1 MSLRKRNKMQAP
13 LFKPQTE
20 WFPPDDFPDLSKY
33 NEIAIDLETKDPDLK
48 TKGSSSMRG
57 QGDVVGIAIA
67 VKDWAGYYP
76 IAHESG
82 PNMERKKVLGW
93 FADVLKTSA
102 DKIFHNAIYD
112 MCWIHR
118 LGLTVHGTV
127 IDTMVM
133 TSLVDENRFRYDLNS
148 VAQHYTGMGKNES
161 ALQEAAKEWGV
172 DPKAEMYKLP
182 AMYVGEY
189 AERDAEVTLALWQ
202 ELKKEIEHQDLQ
214 SIVEV
219 EQKVFPCILDM
230 KIKGV
235 RVSESQVDQLDHQL
249 KLSYDKYIKRIND
262 DTGIY
267 PEVWAAKSIELVCNK
282 LGIDDFDRTEKTQK
296 PSFTKNYL
304 KNHKHPVLRAIAS
317 ARELDKLKNTFLESI
332 KNYVH
337 NGRIHADIH
346 QLKGDF
352 GGTITGR
359 LSYSNPNLQQLPNYS
374 NIGKGI
380 RSIFMPEKG
389 HRWGC
394 FDYSQ
399 QEPRLVVHYAL
410 ATLGTTGVQSIADK
424 YDEARENPDDLDIQ
438 LAADFHSMVAE
449 IADIE
454 RGQAKTIN
462 LGLFYGMGKAKL
474 QAQLGVT
481 DSVARDLLAAY
492 HHRVPFVKQL
502 IHHTMD
508 RAQQRGWIRTI
519 LGRKCRFNM
528 WEPATFGMHKPQTF
542 EDASI
547 EHGSRN
553 IKRAF
558 TYKALNKLIQ
568 GSAAD
573 MTKQAMINLREAGIT
588 PMIQLHDELNVSYEN
603 EQEADKIK
611 EIMEQAVPLKVPNK
625 VDFEDG
631 ECWGD
636 IVNNREEEEDKDF
649 F

>member
-1 MSLRKRNKMQAP
+1 MIQKP
-13 LFKPQTE
+13 LFAAQTE

-33 NEIAIDLETKDPDLK
+33 DEIAIDLETKDPDLK

-67 VKDWAGYYP
+67 VRDWSGYYP

-93 FADVLKTSA
+93 FADVLKTKA
-102 DKIFHNAIYD
+102 DKVFHNAIYD

-127 IDTMVM
+127 VDTMIM

-262 DTGIY
+262 DTGMY

-332 KNYVH
+332 KNYVY

-359 LSYSNPNLQQLPNYS
+359 LSYSNPNLQQLPNYT
-374 NIGKGI
+374 NIGMGI
-380 RSIFMPEKG
+380 RSIFMPEEG

-424 YDEARENPDDLDIQ
+424 YDEARENPDDPGIQ

-481 DSVARDLLAAY
+481 DQVARNLLATY
-492 HHRVPFVKQL
+492 HSKVPFVKQL

-542 EDASI
+542 EDASM

-603 EQEADKIK
+603 KQEAVKIK

-636 IVNNREEEEDKDF
+636 IINNQEDSVDEDF
-649 F
+649 

>member
-1 MSLRKRNKMQAP
+1 MIQKP
-13 LFKPQTE
+13 LFAAQTE

-33 NEIAIDLETKDPDLK
+33 DEIAIDLETKDPDLK

-67 VKDWAGYYP
+67 VRDWSGYYP

-93 FADVLKTSA
+93 FQDVLKTKA
-102 DKIFHNAIYD
+102 DKVFHNAIYD

-127 IDTMVM
+127 VDTMIM

-249 KLSYDKYIKRIND
+249 KLSYDKYIKRIHD
-262 DTGIY
+262 DTGMY

-332 KNYVH
+332 KNYVY

-359 LSYSNPNLQQLPNYS
+359 LSYSNPNLQQLPNYT
-374 NIGKGI
+374 NIGMGI
-380 RSIFMPEKG
+380 RSIFMPEEG

-424 YDEARENPDDLDIQ
+424 YDEARENPDDPDIQ

-481 DSVARDLLAAY
+481 DQVARNLLATY
-492 HHRVPFVKQL
+492 HSKVPFVKQL

-542 EDASI
+542 ENASM

-603 EQEADKIK
+603 KQEAVKIK

-636 IVNNREEEEDKDF
+636 IINNQEDSVDEDF
-649 F
+649 

>member
-1 MSLRKRNKMQAP
+1 MIQ
-13 LFKPQTE
+13 KPMFTAQSE
-20 WFPPDDFPDLSKY
+20 WFPPDEFPNLSKY
-33 NEIAIDLETKDPDLK
+33 DEISIDLETKDPDLK

-57 QGDVVGIAIA
+57 QGDVVGIAVA
-67 VKDWAGYYP
+67 VKDWAAYYP

-82 PNMERKKVLGW
+82 PNLERKKVLGW
-93 FADVLKTSA
+93 FQDVLKTNA

-112 MCWIHR
+112 LCWIHR

-127 IDTMVM
+127 IDTMIM
-133 TSLVDENRFRYDLNS
+133 TSLVNENRFRYDLNS
-148 VAQHYTGMGKNES
+148 VSQDYTGLGKSEN
-161 ALQEAAKEWGV
+161 ALQDAAKEWGV
-172 DPKAEMYKLP
+172 DAKSEMYKLP

-189 AERDAEVTLALWQ
+189 AEKDAEITLALWQ
-202 ELKKEIEHQDLQ
+202 ELKKQIEFQDLQ
-214 SIVEV
+214 SIVDLEKEV
-219 EQKVFPCILDM
+219 LPCILDM

-235 RVSESQVDQLDHQL
+235 RVSEKQVDQLEHQL
-249 KLSYDKYIKRIND
+249 KKSYDRYIKRIHD

-267 PEVWAAKSIELVCNK
+267 PEVWAAKSIEQVCNK
-282 LGIDDFDRTEKTQK
+282 LNINDYDVTAKTKK

-304 KNHKHPVLRAIAS
+304 KKHRHPVLRAIAS
-317 ARELDKLKNTFLESI
+317 ARELDKLNNTFLESI
-332 KNYVH
+332 KNYVYK
-337 NGRIHADIH
+337 GRIHADIH
-346 QLKGDF
+346 QLRGDF

-359 LSYSNPNLQQLPNYS
+359 LSYSNPNLQQLPNYT
-374 NIGKGI
+374 NIGMGI
-380 RSIFMPEKG
+380 RSIFMPEEG

-410 ATLGTTGVQSIADK
+410 ATLGTTGVASIADA
-424 YDEARENPDDLDIQ
+424 YDKGE
-438 LAADFHSMVAE
+438 ADFHKMVAT
-449 IADIE
+449 IADIP
-454 RGQAKTIN
+454 RPQAKTIN

-481 DSVARDLLAAY
+481 ESQAKDLLATY
-492 HHRVPFVKQL
+492 HSKVPFVKQL
-502 IHHTMD
+502 IYHTMD

-519 LGRKCRFNM
+519 LGRKCRFDM

-542 EDASI
+542 EEASL

-573 MTKQAMINLREAGIT
+573 MTKKAMIDLKREGLL
-588 PMIQLHDELNVSYEN
+588 PMIQLHDELNISFETK
-603 EQEADKIK
+603 QQADRIK
-611 EIMEQAVPLKVPNK
+611 EIMEQAVPLKIPNK

-636 IVNNREEEEDKDF
+636 IVNNEE
-649 F
+649 

>member
-1 MSLRKRNKMQAP
+1 MIQKP
-13 LFKPQTE
+13 LFTAQAE
-20 WFPPDDFPDLSKY
+20 WFPPDDFPNLSKY
-33 NEIAIDLETKDPDLK
+33 DEIAIDLETKDPDLK

-67 VKDWAGYYP
+67 VRDWSGYYP

-93 FADVLKTSA
+93 FQDVLKTKA
-102 DKIFHNAIYD
+102 DKVFHNAIYD

-127 IDTMVM
+127 VDTMVM

-262 DTGIY
+262 DTGMY

-332 KNYVH
+332 KNYVY

-359 LSYSNPNLQQLPNYS
+359 LSYSNPNLQQLPNYT
-374 NIGKGI
+374 NIGMGI
-380 RSIFMPEKG
+380 RSIFMPEEG

-424 YDEARENPDDLDIQ
+424 YDEARENPDDPDIQ

-481 DSVARDLLAAY
+481 DQVARNLLATY
-492 HHRVPFVKQL
+492 HSKVPFVKQL

-542 EDASI
+542 EDASM

-603 EQEADKIK
+603 KQEAVKIK

-636 IVNNREEEEDKDF
+636 IINNQEEQVDEDF
-649 F
+649 

>member
-1 MSLRKRNKMQAP
+1 MIQQP

-20 WFPPDDFPDLSKY
+20 WFPPEEFPDLSKY
-33 NEIAIDLETKDPDLK
+33 DEISIDLETKDPDLK

-67 VKDWAGYYP
+67 VKNWAAYYP

-93 FADVLKTSA
+93 FQDVLNTKA

-118 LGLTVHGTV
+118 LGLTVHGTIV
-127 IDTMVM
+127 DTMIM
-133 TSLVDENRFRYDLNS
+133 TSLVNENRFRYDLNS
-148 VAQHYTGMGKNES
+148 VANDYTGMGKNES

-182 AMYVGEY
+182 AIYVGEY

-202 ELKKEIEHQDLQ
+202 ELKKEIDYQELH
-214 SIVEV
+214 SIVEL

-235 RVSESQVDQLDHQL
+235 RVSEEQVESLEYKFKKTYNSH
-249 KLSYDKYIKRIND
+249 IKRIHD

-267 PEVWAAKSIELVCNK
+267 PEVWAAKSIESVCKK
-282 LGIDDFDRTEKTQK
+282 LNIDDFDRTEKTNK

-304 KNHKHPVLRAIAS
+304 KRHKNPVLRSLNS
-317 ARELDKLKNTFLESI
+317 ARELDKLSNTFLKSI
-332 KNYVH
+332 KNYVYK
-337 NGRIHADIH
+337 GRIHADIH
-346 QLKGDF
+346 QLRGDF
-352 GGTITGR
+352 GGTVTGR
-359 LSYSNPNLQQLPNYS
+359 LSYSNPNLQQLPNYT
-374 NIGKGI
+374 NIGMGI
-380 RSIFMPEKG
+380 RSIFMPEED

-410 ATLGTTGVQSIADK
+410 ATLGTTGVASIAEEYNKEDS
-424 YDEARENPDDLDIQ
+424 DT
-438 LAADFHSMVAE
+438 DFHKMVAGITGMPRRE
-449 IADIE
+449 
-454 RGQAKTIN
+454 AKTIN

-481 DSVARDLLAAY
+481 EQRAKELLDTY
-492 HHRVPFVKQL
+492 QKKVPFVKQL
-502 IHHTMD
+502 IYHTMD

-519 LGRKCRFNM
+519 LGRRCRFDK
-528 WEPATFGMHKPQTF
+528 WEPRTFGMHKPQTF
-542 EDASI
+542 EEASL
-547 EHGSRN
+547 EHGSGN

-573 MTKQAMINLREAGIT
+573 MTKQAMVNLREAGIT
-588 PMIQLHDELNVSYEN
+588 PMIQLHDELNISFEN
-603 EQEADKIK
+603 EKQVDEIK

-636 IVNNREEEEDKDF
+636 IINNREEAIDEDF
-649 F
+649 

>member
-1 MSLRKRNKMQAP
+1 MIQ
-13 LFKPQTE
+13 KPMFTPQVE
-20 WFPPDDFPDLSKY
+20 WFPPEEFPDLSKY
-33 NEIAIDLETKDPDLK
+33 DEISIDLETKDPDLK

-57 QGDVVGIAIA
+57 QGGVVGIAIA
-67 VKDWAGYYP
+67 VKDWAAYYP

-82 PNMERKKVLGW
+82 PNLERKKVLGW
-93 FADVLKTSA
+93 FQDVLKTKA

-118 LGLTVHGTV
+118 LGLTVHGTIV
-127 IDTMVM
+127 DTMIM
-133 TSLVDENRFRYDLNS
+133 TSLVNENRFRYDLNS
-148 VAQHYTGMGKNES
+148 VSYDYTGMTKNET

-182 AMYVGEY
+182 AMYVGDY
-189 AERDAEVTLALWQ
+189 AEKDAEITLALWQ
-202 ELKKEIEHQDLQ
+202 ELKKEIEFQDLQ
-214 SIVEV
+214 SIVEL

-235 RVSESQVDQLDHQL
+235 RVSEEQVESLEYKL
-249 KLSYDKYIKRIND
+249 KKTYGSHIKRIHD

-267 PEVWAAKSIELVCNK
+267 PEVWAAKSIENICKK
-282 LGIDDFDRTEKTQK
+282 LNIDDFDRTEKTNK
-296 PSFTKNYL
+296 PSFTKSYL
-304 KNHKHPVLRAIAS
+304 KKHKNPVLRSLNS
-317 ARELDKLKNTFLESI
+317 ARELDKLANTFLKSI
-332 KNYVH
+332 KNYVYK
-337 NGRIHADIH
+337 GRIHADIH
-346 QLKGDF
+346 QLRGDF

-359 LSYSNPNLQQLPNYS
+359 LSYSNPNLQQLPNYTD
-374 NIGKGI
+374 IGMGI
-380 RSIFMPEKG
+380 RSIFLPEER

-410 ATLGTTGVQSIADK
+410 ATLGTTGVASIAEEYNKEGSDT
-424 YDEARENPDDLDIQ
+424 
-438 LAADFHSMVAE
+438 DFHKMVA
-449 IADIE
+449 DITGMPRRE
-454 RGQAKTIN
+454 AKTIN

-474 QAQLGVT
+474 QDQLGV
-481 DSVARDLLAAY
+481 AEQRAKELLDTY
-492 HHRVPFVKQL
+492 QKKVPFVKQL
-502 IHHTMD
+502 IYHTMD

-519 LGRKCRFNM
+519 LGRKCRFNK
-528 WEPATFGMHKPQTF
+528 WEPRTFGLHKPQTF
-542 EDASI
+542 EEASL
-547 EHGSRN
+547 EHGSGN

-573 MTKQAMINLREAGIT
+573 MTKQAMVNLREAGIT
-588 PMIQLHDELNVSYEN
+588 PMVQLHDELNVSYEN
-603 EQEADKIK
+603 EKQANNIK

-636 IVNNREEEEDKDF
+636 IINNREEVIDEDF
-649 F
+649 

>member
-1 MSLRKRNKMQAP
+1 MGDKIMQKP
-13 LFKPQTE
+13 LFSPQSE

-33 NEIAIDLETKDPDLK
+33 DEISIDLETKDPDLK

-57 QGDVVGIAIA
+57 QGDVVGVAVA
-67 VKDWAGYYP
+67 VKNWVGYYP

-82 PNMERKKVLGW
+82 PNLERKKVLGW
-93 FADVLKTSA
+93 FQDVLKTNA
-102 DKIFHNAIYD
+102 NKIFHNAIYD
-112 MCWIHR
+112 LCWIHR
-118 LGLTVHGTV
+118 LGLTVHGKI

-148 VAQHYTGMGKNES
+148 VSSDYTGLGKNET
-161 ALQEAAKEWGV
+161 ALQDAAREWGV
-172 DPKAEMYKLP
+172 DAKSEMYKLP

-189 AERDAEVTLALWQ
+189 AERDAEITLALWQ
-202 ELKKEIEHQDLQ
+202 ELKKEIKLQ
-214 SIVEV
+214 ELTSIAELECDVL
-219 EQKVFPCILDM
+219 PCILDM

-235 RVSESQVDQLDHQL
+235 RVSESQVTLLETKL
-249 KLSYDKYIKRIND
+249 KKEYTAEIDRIHK

-267 PEVWAAKSIELVCNK
+267 PEVWAAKSIESVCNK
-282 LGIDDFDRTEKTQK
+282 LGINDFDRTEKTQK

-304 KNHKHPVLRAIAS
+304 KNHKNKTLRRIAK
-317 ARELDKLKNTFLESI
+317 ARELDKLSNTFLESI
-332 KNYVH
+332 KNFVY

-346 QLKGDF
+346 QLRGEI

-359 LSYSNPNLQQLPNYS
+359 LSYSNPNLQQLPNYT
-374 NIGKGI
+374 NIGMGI
-380 RSIFMPEKG
+380 RSIFMPEEG

-410 ATLGTTGVQSIADK
+410 ATLGTTGVASIADA
-424 YDEARENPDDLDIQ
+424 YHEGE
-438 LAADFHSMVAE
+438 ADFHSMVAD
-449 IADIE
+449 IANIP
-454 RGQAKTIN
+454 RKQAKTIN

-481 DSVARDLLAAY
+481 EERAKDLLQTY
-492 HHRVPFVKQL
+492 HSAVPFVKQL
-502 IHHTMD
+502 IYHTMD
-508 RAQQRGWIRTI
+508 RAQERGWIRTV

-542 EDASI
+542 EEASL

-573 MTKQAMINLREAGIT
+573 MTKKAMVNLKNEGLL
-588 PMIQLHDELNVSYEN
+588 PMIQIHDELNISFEN
-603 EQEADKIK
+603 NKQADRIK
-611 EIMEQAVPLKVPNK
+611 EIMEQAVSLKIPNK

-636 IVNNREEEEDKDF
+636 IVNNREEEPDEDYF
-649 F
+649 

>member
-1 MSLRKRNKMQAP
+1 MMQKP
-13 LFKPQTE
+13 LFAVQTE

-33 NEIAIDLETKDPDLK
+33 DEISIDLETKDPDLK

-67 VKDWAGYYP
+67 VKDWSGYYP

-93 FADVLKTSA
+93 FQDVLKTKA
-102 DKIFHNAIYD
+102 DKVFHNAIYD

-127 IDTMVM
+127 VDTMIM

-214 SIVEV
+214 SIVEL

-235 RVSESQVDQLDHQL
+235 RVSEAQVDQLDHQL
-249 KLSYDKYIKRIND
+249 KKSYDKYIKRIND

-332 KNYVH
+332 KNYVY

-359 LSYSNPNLQQLPNYS
+359 LSYSKPNLQQLPNYTD
-374 NIGKGI
+374 IGMGI
-380 RSIFMPEKG
+380 RSIFIPEEG

-410 ATLGTTGVQSIADK
+410 ATLGTTGVQSIADR
-424 YDEARENPDDLDIQ
+424 YDEARENPDDPNIQ
-438 LAADFHSMVAE
+438 LAADFHSMVAN
-449 IADIE
+449 IAGIP

-481 DSVARDLLAAY
+481 DQIAKDLLAVY
-492 HHRVPFVKQL
+492 HSKVPFVKQL

-519 LGRKCRFNM
+519 LGRRCRFNM

-542 EDASI
+542 EDASM

-603 EQEADKIK
+603 EKEAVKIK

-636 IVNNREEEEDKDF
+636 IVNNQEEQVDEDF
-649 F
+649 

>member
-1 MSLRKRNKMQAP
+1 MIQKP
-13 LFKPQTE
+13 LFTAQTE

-33 NEIAIDLETKDPDLK
+33 DEIAIDLETKDPDLK

-57 QGDVVGIAIA
+57 QGDVVGIAVA
-67 VKDWAGYYP
+67 VRDWSGYYP

-93 FADVLKTSA
+93 FQDVLKTKA
-102 DKIFHNAIYD
+102 DKVFHNAIYD

-127 IDTMVM
+127 VDTMVM

-148 VAQHYTGMGKNES
+148 VAQYYTGMGKNES
-161 ALQEAAKEWGV
+161 ALQEAAKDWGV

-249 KLSYDKYIKRIND
+249 KLSYDKYIKRIHD
-262 DTGIY
+262 DTGMY

-332 KNYVH
+332 KNYVY

-380 RSIFMPEKG
+380 RSIFMPEEG

-424 YDEARENPDDLDIQ
+424 YDEAGKNPYDSDIQ
-438 LAADFHSMVAE
+438 KAADFHSMVAE
-449 IADIE
+449 IADID

-481 DSVARDLLAAY
+481 DQVAKDLLETY
-492 HHRVPFVKQL
+492 HSKVPFVKQL

-528 WEPATFGMHKPQTF
+528 WEPASFGMHKPQTF
-542 EDASI
+542 DDACM

-588 PMIQLHDELNVSYEN
+588 PMIQIHDELNVSYEN
-603 EQEADKIK
+603 EQGADKIK

>member
-1 MSLRKRNKMQAP
+1 MIQRP
-13 LFKPQTE
+13 LFAVQTE

-33 NEIAIDLETKDPDLK
+33 DEISIDLETKDPDLK

-67 VKDWAGYYP
+67 VKDWSGYYP

-93 FADVLKTSA
+93 FQDVLKTKA
-102 DKIFHNAIYD
+102 DKVFHNAIYD

-127 IDTMVM
+127 VDTMIM

-148 VAQHYTGMGKNES
+148 VAQFYTGMGKNES

-214 SIVEV
+214 SIVEL

-235 RVSESQVDQLDHQL
+235 RVSEAQVDQLDHQL
-249 KLSYDKYIKRIND
+249 KKSYDKYIKRIND

-332 KNYVH
+332 KNYVY

-359 LSYSNPNLQQLPNYS
+359 LSYSKPNLQQLPNYTD
-374 NIGKGI
+374 IGMGI
-380 RSIFMPEKG
+380 RSIFIPEEG

-410 ATLGTTGVQSIADK
+410 ATLGTTGVQSIADR
-424 YDEARENPDDLDIQ
+424 YDEARENPDDPNIQ
-438 LAADFHSMVAE
+438 LAADFHSMVAN
-449 IADIE
+449 IAGIP

-481 DSVARDLLAAY
+481 DQIAKDLLAVY
-492 HHRVPFVKQL
+492 HSKVPFVKQL

-519 LGRKCRFNM
+519 LGRRCRFNM

-542 EDASI
+542 EDASM

-603 EQEADKIK
+603 KEEAIKIK

-636 IVNNREEEEDKDF
+636 IINNQEEQVDKDF
-649 F
+649 

>member
-1 MSLRKRNKMQAP
+1 MIQKP
-13 LFKPQTE
+13 LFTAQTE

-33 NEIAIDLETKDPDLK
+33 DEISIDLETKDPDLK

-57 QGDVVGIAIA
+57 QGDVVGIAVA
-67 VKDWAGYYP
+67 VRDWSGYYP

-93 FADVLKTSA
+93 FQDVLKTKA
-102 DKIFHNAIYD
+102 DKVFHNAIYD

-127 IDTMVM
+127 VDTMVM
-133 TSLVDENRFRYDLNS
+133 TSLVNENRFRYDLNS

-161 ALQEAAKEWGV
+161 ALQEAAKDWGV
-172 DPKAEMYKLP
+172 DPKAEMYRLP

-214 SIVEV
+214 SIVEL

-230 KIKGV
+230 KVKGV

-249 KLSYDKYIKRIND
+249 KLSYDKYIKRIHD
-262 DTGIY
+262 DTGMY

-332 KNYVH
+332 KNYVY

-380 RSIFMPEKG
+380 RSIFMPEEG
-389 HRWGC
+389 RRWGC

-424 YDEARENPDDLDIQ
+424 YDEAGENPYDSDIQ
-438 LAADFHSMVAE
+438 KAADFHSMVAE
-449 IADIE
+449 IADID

-481 DSVARDLLAAY
+481 EQVAKDLLETY
-492 HHRVPFVKQL
+492 HSKVPFVKQL

-528 WEPATFGMHKPQTF
+528 WEPASFGMHKPQTF
-542 EDASI
+542 DDACM

-573 MTKQAMINLREAGIT
+573 MTKQSMINLREAGIT

-603 EQEADKIK
+603 EEEADKIK

>member
-1 MSLRKRNKMQAP
+1 M
-13 LFKPQTE
+13 
-20 WFPPDDFPDLSKY
+20 
-33 NEIAIDLETKDPDLK
+33 
-48 TKGSSSMRG
+48 
-57 QGDVVGIAIA
+57 
-67 VKDWAGYYP
+67 
-76 IAHESG
+76 
-82 PNMERKKVLGW
+82 
-93 FADVLKTSA
+93 
-102 DKIFHNAIYD
+102 
-112 MCWIHR
+112 
-118 LGLTVHGTV
+118 
-127 IDTMVM
+127 
-133 TSLVDENRFRYDLNS
+133 
-148 VAQHYTGMGKNES
+148 
-161 ALQEAAKEWGV
+161 
-172 DPKAEMYKLP
+172 
-182 AMYVGEY
+182 
-189 AERDAEVTLALWQ
+189 
-202 ELKKEIEHQDLQ
+202 
-214 SIVEV
+214 
-219 EQKVFPCILDM
+219 
-230 KIKGV
+230 
-235 RVSESQVDQLDHQL
+235 
-249 KLSYDKYIKRIND
+249 
-262 DTGIY
+262 
-267 PEVWAAKSIELVCNK
+267 
-282 LGIDDFDRTEKTQK
+282 
-296 PSFTKNYL
+296 
-304 KNHKHPVLRAIAS
+304 LRAIAS

-332 KNYVH
+332 KNYVY

-380 RSIFMPEKG
+380 RSIFMPEEG

-410 ATLGTTGVQSIADK
+410 ATLVTTGVQSIADK
-424 YDEARENPDDLDIQ
+424 YDEAGENPYDLDIQ
-438 LAADFHSMVAE
+438 KAADFHSMVAE
-449 IADIE
+449 IADIP
-454 RGQAKTIN
+454 RSQAKTIN

-481 DSVARDLLAAY
+481 DQVAKNLLAVY
-492 HHRVPFVKQL
+492 HSKVPFVKQL

-542 EDASI
+542 DDACM

-588 PMIQLHDELNVSYEN
+588 PMIQIHDELNVSYEN
-603 EQEADKIK
+603 EQGADKVK

>member
-1 MSLRKRNKMQAP
+1 MIQKP
-13 LFKPQTE
+13 LFAVQTE

-33 NEIAIDLETKDPDLK
+33 DEIAIDLETKDPDLK

-67 VKDWAGYYP
+67 VRDWSGYYP

-93 FADVLKTSA
+93 FADVLKTKA
-102 DKIFHNAIYD
+102 DKVFHNAIYD

-127 IDTMVM
+127 VDTMIM

-332 KNYVH
+332 KNYVY

-359 LSYSNPNLQQLPNYS
+359 LSYSNPNLQQLPNYT
-374 NIGKGI
+374 NIGMGI
-380 RSIFMPEKG
+380 RSIFMPEEG

-424 YDEARENPDDLDIQ
+424 YDEARENPDDPDIQ

-481 DSVARDLLAAY
+481 DQVARNLLATY
-492 HHRVPFVKQL
+492 HSKVPFVKQL

-542 EDASI
+542 EDASM

-603 EQEADKIK
+603 REEAVKIK

-636 IVNNREEEEDKDF
+636 IVNNQEEQVDEDF
-649 F
+649 

>member
-1 MSLRKRNKMQAP
+1 MIQKP
-13 LFKPQTE
+13 LFTAQTE

-33 NEIAIDLETKDPDLK
+33 DEIAIDLETKDPDLK

-67 VKDWAGYYP
+67 VRDWSGYYP

-93 FADVLKTSA
+93 FADVLKTKA
-102 DKIFHNAIYD
+102 DKVFHNAIYD

-127 IDTMVM
+127 VDTMIM

-148 VAQHYTGMGKNES
+148 VAQFYTGMGKNES
-161 ALQEAAKEWGV
+161 ALQEAAKDWGV

-214 SIVEV
+214 SIVEL

-249 KLSYDKYIKRIND
+249 KKSYDKYIKRIND

-332 KNYVH
+332 KNYVY

-380 RSIFMPEKG
+380 RSIFMPEEG

-424 YDEARENPDDLDIQ
+424 YGEAGENPDDLEIQ
-438 LAADFHSMVAE
+438 KAADFHSMVAE
-449 IADIE
+449 IADIP
-454 RGQAKTIN
+454 RSQAKTIN

-481 DSVARDLLAAY
+481 DQVAKDLLLAY
-492 HHRVPFVKQL
+492 HDKVPFVKQL
-502 IHHTMD
+502 IYHTMD

-542 EDASI
+542 DDACM

-588 PMIQLHDELNVSYEN
+588 PMIQIHDELNVSYEN
-603 EQEADKIK
+603 EQGADKIK

>member
-1 MSLRKRNKMQAP
+1 MIQRP
-13 LFKPQTE
+13 LFAAQTE

-33 NEIAIDLETKDPDLK
+33 DEIAIDLETKDPDLK

-67 VKDWAGYYP
+67 VKDWSGYYP

-93 FADVLKTSA
+93 FADVLKTNA

-118 LGLTVHGTV
+118 LGFKVQGTIV
-127 IDTMVM
+127 DTMIM

-161 ALQEAAKEWGV
+161 ALQEAAKEWGI

-214 SIVEV
+214 SIVEI
-219 EQKVFPCILDM
+219 EQKVFPCIFDM

-332 KNYVH
+332 KNYVY

-359 LSYSNPNLQQLPNYS
+359 LSYSKPNLQQLPNYT
-374 NIGKGI
+374 NVGMGI
-380 RSIFMPEKG
+380 RSIFMPEEG

-410 ATLGTTGVQSIADK
+410 ATLGTTGVASIADR
-424 YDEARENPDDLDIQ
+424 YDEAGKNPDDLDVQ
-438 LAADFHSMVAE
+438 KAADFHSMVAK
-449 IADIE
+449 IADIP

-481 DSVARDLLAAY
+481 DQVARDLLATY
-492 HHRVPFVKQL
+492 HSKVPFVKQL

-542 EDASI
+542 EDASM

-603 EQEADKIK
+603 EKEAVKIK

-636 IVNNREEEEDKDF
+636 IVNNQEEQVDEDF
-649 F
+649 

>member
-1 MSLRKRNKMQAP
+1 MIQRP
-13 LFKPQTE
+13 LFAAQTE

-33 NEIAIDLETKDPDLK
+33 DEIAIDLETKDPDLK

-67 VKDWAGYYP
+67 VRDWSGYYP

-93 FADVLKTSA
+93 FADVLKTKA
-102 DKIFHNAIYD
+102 DKVFHNAIYD

-127 IDTMVM
+127 VDTMIM

-332 KNYVH
+332 KNYVYK
-337 NGRIHADIH
+337 
-346 QLKGDF
+346 KGDF

-359 LSYSNPNLQQLPNYS
+359 LSYSNPNLQQLPNYT
-374 NIGKGI
+374 NIGMGI
-380 RSIFMPEKG
+380 RSIFMPEEG

-424 YDEARENPDDLDIQ
+424 YDNARDNPDDLDIQ
-438 LAADFHSMVAE
+438 KAADFHSMVAE
-449 IADIE
+449 IADIP
-454 RGQAKTIN
+454 RSQAKTIN

-481 DSVARDLLAAY
+481 DQVAKDLLLAY
-492 HHRVPFVKQL
+492 HSKVPFVKQL

-542 EDASI
+542 DDACM

-603 EQEADKIK
+603 KEEAVKIR

-636 IVNNREEEEDKDF
+636 ITNNQEEQVDEDF
-649 F
+649 

>member
-1 MSLRKRNKMQAP
+1 MIQKP
-13 LFKPQTE
+13 LFAVQTE

-33 NEIAIDLETKDPDLK
+33 DEIAIDLETKDPDLK

-67 VKDWAGYYP
+67 VRDWSGYYP

-93 FADVLKTSA
+93 FADVLKTKA
-102 DKIFHNAIYD
+102 DKVFHNAIYD

-127 IDTMVM
+127 VDTMIM

-214 SIVEV
+214 SIVEI

-249 KLSYDKYIKRIND
+249 KKSYDKYIKRIND

-282 LGIDDFDRTEKTQK
+282 LGINDFDRTEKTQK

-332 KNYVH
+332 KNYVY

-359 LSYSNPNLQQLPNYS
+359 LSYSNPNLQQLPNYT
-374 NIGKGI
+374 NIGMGI
-380 RSIFMPEKG
+380 RSIFMPEEG

-424 YDEARENPDDLDIQ
+424 YDEARENPNDPDIQ
-438 LAADFHSMVAE
+438 LAADFHSMVAK
-449 IADIE
+449 IADIP

-481 DSVARDLLAAY
+481 DQVARDLLATY
-492 HHRVPFVKQL
+492 HSKVPFVKQL

-542 EDASI
+542 EDASM

-603 EQEADKIK
+603 KQEAVKIK

-636 IVNNREEEEDKDF
+636 IINNQEEQVDEDF
-649 F
+649 

>member
-1 MSLRKRNKMQAP
+1 MIQKP
-13 LFKPQTE
+13 LFTAQTE

-33 NEIAIDLETKDPDLK
+33 DEIAIDLETKDPDLK

-57 QGDVVGIAIA
+57 QGDVVGIAVA
-67 VKDWAGYYP
+67 VRDWSGYYP

-93 FADVLKTSA
+93 FQDVLKTKA
-102 DKIFHNAIYD
+102 DKVFHNAIYD

-127 IDTMVM
+127 VDTMVM

-161 ALQEAAKEWGV
+161 ALQEAAKDWGV

-214 SIVEV
+214 SIVEL

-249 KLSYDKYIKRIND
+249 KLSYDKYIKRIHD

-332 KNYVH
+332 KNYVY

-380 RSIFMPEKG
+380 RSIFMPEEG

-424 YDEARENPDDLDIQ
+424 YDEAGENPYDLDIQ
-438 LAADFHSMVAE
+438 KAADFHSMVAE
-449 IADIE
+449 IADIP
-454 RGQAKTIN
+454 RSQAKTIN

-481 DSVARDLLAAY
+481 DQVAKNLLAVY
-492 HHRVPFVKQL
+492 HSKVPFVKQL

-542 EDASI
+542 DDACM

-588 PMIQLHDELNVSYEN
+588 PMIQIHDELNVSYEN
-603 EQEADKIK
+603 EQGADKVK

>member
-1 MSLRKRNKMQAP
+1 MIQKP
-13 LFKPQTE
+13 LFTAQTE

-33 NEIAIDLETKDPDLK
+33 DEIAIDLETKDPDLK

-57 QGDVVGIAIA
+57 QGDVVGIAVA
-67 VKDWAGYYP
+67 VRDWSGYYP

-93 FADVLKTSA
+93 FQDVLKTKA
-102 DKIFHNAIYD
+102 DKVFHNAIYD

-127 IDTMVM
+127 VDTMVM
-133 TSLVDENRFRYDLNS
+133 TSLVNENRFRYDLNS

-161 ALQEAAKEWGV
+161 ALQEAAKDWGV
-172 DPKAEMYKLP
+172 DPKAEMYRLP

-202 ELKKEIEHQDLQ
+202 DLKKEIEHQDLQ
-214 SIVEV
+214 SIVEL

-230 KIKGV
+230 KVKGV

-249 KLSYDKYIKRIND
+249 KLSYDKYIKRIHD
-262 DTGIY
+262 DTGMY

-332 KNYVH
+332 KNYVY

-380 RSIFMPEKG
+380 RSIFMPEEG
-389 HRWGC
+389 RRWGC

-424 YDEARENPDDLDIQ
+424 YDEAGENPYDSDIQ
-438 LAADFHSMVAE
+438 KAADFHSMVAE
-449 IADIE
+449 IADID

-481 DSVARDLLAAY
+481 EQVAKDLLETY
-492 HHRVPFVKQL
+492 HSKVPFVKQL

-528 WEPATFGMHKPQTF
+528 WEPASFGMHKPQTF
-542 EDASI
+542 DDACM

-573 MTKQAMINLREAGIT
+573 MTKQSMINLREAGIT

-603 EQEADKIK
+603 EEEADKIK